1 MDRVAVP
8 TPLLR
13 VTGLSKL
20 FPLKA
25 GSFAGAGRQL
35 RAVHNVS
42 FTLERGRTLGL
53 VGESGCGKSTT
64 GRLVLRLIEPT
75 AGSIELNGL
84 DITTLRGVQLRRI
97 RKRMQIVFQ
106 DPLGSLNP
114 RLNIGQIVGEPL
126 LVHGVKTQERNER
139 VAALLRE
146 VELPPE
152 AARRYPHE
160 FSGGQRQ
167 RIAITRAL
175 ALKPDLIVADEPVSA
190 LDASI
195 QSQILGLL
203 KRLQDEHGVAY
214 LFISHDLAVVRYLC
228 HDVAVM
234 YLGEIVEHGPVDAV
248 YGQPAHPYTQAL
260 LAAIPRPE
268 PQAQAVVPLGG
279 VLPDASS
286 PPAGCAFASRC
297 AHAMPRCREQAPPAF
312 SVGAG
317 HISRCWLNETSPQA
331 SG

>member
-1 MDRVAVP
+1 MP
-8 TPLLR
+8 GQPPPLLQ
-13 VTGLSKL
+13 VSNLSKS
-20 FPLKA
+20 FAMKA
-25 GSFAGAGRQL
+25 GSFAGAGRQI

-42 FTLERGRTLGL
+42 FSLAAGRTLGL

-75 AGSIELNGL
+75 SGTIVLDGI
-84 DITTLRGVQLRRI
+84 DITGLHGRELRRM

-114 RLNIGQIVGEPL
+114 RLTIGNIVGEPL
-126 LVHGVKTQERNER
+126 LVHGVPRRDRLELVSQ
-139 VAALLRE
+139 LLRE
-146 VELPPE
+146 VELPPD
-152 AARRYPHE
+152 AHKRYPHE

-203 KRLQDEHGVAY
+203 KRLQEEHGVAY

-228 HDVAVM
+228 HDVCVM
-234 YLGEIVEHGPVDAV
+234 YLGEIVEAGPVGQV
-248 YGQPAHPYTQAL
+248 YEQPAHPYTRAL

-268 PQAQAVVPLGG
+268 PDAAPVIPLGG
-279 VLPDASS
+279 VLPDASN
-286 PPAGCAFASRC
+286 PPVGCAFASRC
-297 AHAMPRCREQAPPAF
+297 PHAMPRCQSHAPPQF
-312 SVGAG
+312 TVGDG
-317 HISRCWLNETSPQA
+317 HTSRCWLNESTPLA